1 MMSSE
6 DKSVPPAV
14 WPVDNRPGTAVLDLG
29 AKPPMEDESSR
40 EEIRRMAEIGWLSY
54 AELDDLKIIHPG
66 MRNPKVLNAFRELR
80 TNLYQMAAGRD
91 NFVMLVSSIAPE
103 GGSSLVSLNLGAVIA
118 LDESKT
124 SIVVDC
130 NVYEPSLHRIL
141 PIDPDYGLV
150 DYLENIT
157 LDLKDIIYSTG
168 VRRMRMIP
176 VGSRRQPGT
185 EFFTSSR
192 MRRFLQELRDRY
204 RDRYIVID
212 APSIASSADVRILA
226 ELVDFVVLVVPY
238 GKVTEAQVQAS
249 IESVGPQKLAGV
261 IFNNC

>member
-1 MMSSE
+1 MASE
-6 DKSVPPAV
+6 DKGIPPAI
-14 WPVDNRPGTAVLDLG
+14 WPIESKTGNNVLDLG
-29 AKPPMEDESSR
+29 AKPPIEDESSR

-66 MRNPKVLNAFRELR
+66 MRNPAVLNAFRELR
-80 TNLYQMAAGRD
+80 TNLYQLSAAKD
-91 NFVMLVSSIAPE
+91 NFILMVTSIAPE
-103 GGSSLVSLNLGAVIA
+103 GGASLVSLNLGAVIA

-130 NVYEPSLHRIL
+130 NVYDPSLHRIL

-150 DYLENIT
+150 DYLENVT

-192 MRRFLQELRDRY
+192 MRRFLLELRERY

-212 APSIASSADVRILA
+212 SPSIASSADARILA
-226 ELVDFVVLVVPY
+226 ELVDYVVLVVPY
-238 GKVTEAQVQAS
+238 GKVTDAQLQAT
-249 IESVGPQKLAGV
+249 IDAVGTEKLAGV
-261 IFNNC
+261 VFNNC

>member
-1 MMSSE
+1 MASE
-6 DKSVPPAV
+6 DKDNPPAI
-14 WPVDNRPGTAVLDLG
+14 WPLGEKTGSNVLNLG
-29 AKPPMEDESSR
+29 AKPPMEDETAR

-66 MRNPKVLNAFRELR
+66 MRNPEVLNAFRELR
-80 TNLYQMAAGRD
+80 TNLYRLAAD
-91 NFVMLVSSIAPE
+91 KENFVLLVSSIAPE
-103 GGSSLVSLNLGAVIA
+103 GGASFVSLNLGAVIA

-130 NVYEPSLHRIL
+130 NVYDPSLHRIL
-141 PIDPDYGLV
+141 PVDPDYGLV
-150 DYLENIT
+150 DYLENVT

-192 MRRFLQELRDRY
+192 MRRFLQELRVRY

-212 APSIASSADVRILA
+212 APSIGASADARILA
-226 ELVDFVVLVVPY
+226 ELVDYVVLVVPY
-238 GKVTEAQVQAS
+238 GKVTDAQLQAS
-249 IESVGPQKLAGV
+249 IDAVGEQKLAGV

>member
-1 MMSSE
+1 MASE
-6 DKSVPPAV
+6 DKGVPPAM
-14 WPVDNRPGTAVLDLG
+14 WPVETRATGTNVLDLG

-54 AELDDLKIIHPG
+54 AELDELKIIHPG
-66 MRNPKVLNAFRELR
+66 MRNPAVLNAFRELR
-80 TNLYQMAAGRD
+80 TNLYQLAAGKD
-91 NFVMLVSSIAPE
+91 NFVMLVTSIAPE
-103 GGSSLVSLNLGAVIA
+103 GGTSLVSLNLGAVIA

-130 NVYEPSLHRIL
+130 NVYDPSLHRIL

-192 MRRFLQELRDRY
+192 MRRFLLELRDRY

-212 APSIASSADVRILA
+212 APSLGTSADARILA
-226 ELVDFVVLVVPY
+226 ELVDYVMLVVPY
-238 GKVTEAQVQAS
+238 GKVSDAQLQAS
-249 IESVGPQKLAGV
+249 IDAIGAEKLAGV

>member
-1 MMSSE
+1 MASE
-6 DKSVPPAV
+6 DKDMPPAI
-14 WPVDNRPGTAVLDLG
+14 WPVGDSTDKSVLDLG

-66 MRNPKVLNAFRELR
+66 MRNPAVLNSFRELR
-80 TNLYQMAAGRD
+80 TNLYQLAAGKE
-91 NFVMLVSSIAPE
+91 NFVLLVSSIAPE
-103 GGSSLVSLNLGAVIA
+103 GGASLVSLNLGAVIA

-130 NVYEPSLHRIL
+130 NVYDPALHRIL

-192 MRRFLQELRDRY
+192 MRRFLQELRLRY

-212 APSIASSADVRILA
+212 APSIGASADARILA
-226 ELVDFVVLVVPY
+226 ELSDYVVLVVPY
-238 GKVTEAQVQAS
+238 GKVTEAQLQAS
-249 IESVGPQKLAGV
+249 IEAVGEDKLAGV